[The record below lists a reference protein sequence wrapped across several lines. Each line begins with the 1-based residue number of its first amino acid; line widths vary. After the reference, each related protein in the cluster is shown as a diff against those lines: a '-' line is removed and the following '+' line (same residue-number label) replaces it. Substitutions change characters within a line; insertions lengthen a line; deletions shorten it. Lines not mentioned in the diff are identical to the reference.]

1 LAYAFL
7 LQLPA
12 GVKFE
17 NVFMKV
23 ERDVNIRRAMG
34 NKALL
39 FMDRQRGGD
48 AHQEYR
54 PNCRFLAALGGRDSH
69 HRSNLRED
77 GADAGRDTRIT
88 APAATATKPAISAYS
103 MTARIAKS
111 LNRTAQKKER
121 QATKAKEGYYLGRLP
136 FNGWVPVN
144 PLSAGNAQ
152 YLSGG

>member
-1 LAYAFL
+1 
-7 LQLPA
+7 
-12 GVKFE
+12 
-17 NVFMKV
+17 MKV

-77 GADAGRDTRIT
+77 GADAGRDTRHYG
-88 APAATATKPAISAYS
+88 ASRDGHK
-103 MTARIAKS
+103 ARH
-111 LNRTAQKKER
+111 
-121 QATKAKEGYYLGRLP
+121 
-136 FNGWVPVN
+136 
-144 PLSAGNAQ
+144 
-152 YLSGG
+152 